1 MIPAYPKIEQ
11 FHSSV
16 TQMMLGHDVVIQEK
30 VDGSQISFGVFDGQL
45 QARSHHQQID
55 LVNTPKMFN
64 DAVAALNAMNFMG
77 GIRPN
82 VVYRGEYLNTK
93 KHNTLTY
100 GRIPNHNIIL
110 FDRDDLN
117 GVLTQCNENYFEV
130 VPLFWYG
137 KFEEITQ
144 ELLDELLQRES
155 ILGGTTIEGV
165 VIKCY
170 DVLDER
176 TGRPIMVK
184 YVSDEFREKNGAEH
198 KVQSKAGI
206 FTQFGE
212 IYGTP
217 ARFQKA
223 YQHLK
228 EQGKVKDEL
237 SDIGPMIG
245 EVCRDVAVECGEEI
259 KEKIFKWAW
268 KLITRKVSARVPAW
282 YKKKLVTDAMEKNH
296 DCHA

>member
-16 TQMMLGHDVVIQEK
+16 TQQMLGHNVVIQEK
-30 VDGSQISFGVFDGQL
+30 VDGSQISFGVFNGQL
-45 QARSHHQQID
+45 QARSHHRQID
-55 LVNTPKMFN
+55 LVDTPKMFN
-64 DAVAALNAMNFMG
+64 DAVASLNTMNFMG
-77 GIRPN
+77 NIQPN
-82 VVYRGEYLNTK
+82 VVYRGEYLNAK

-100 GRIPNHNIIL
+100 GRIPQHNIIL

-117 GVLTQCNENYFEV
+117 GVLAQCIENHFEV
-130 VPLFWYG
+130 VPLLWYG
-137 KFEEITQ
+137 KFEDITQ
-144 ELLDELLQRES
+144 ELLDQLLNRES
-155 ILGGTTIEGV
+155 ILGGTKIEGV

-170 DVLDER
+170 GVLDER

-184 YVSDEFREKNGAEH
+184 YVSNEFREKNGAEH
-198 KVQSKAGI
+198 KVTSKADI
-206 FTQFGE
+206 FTQLGE

-245 EVCRDVAVECGEEI
+245 EVCRDVYEECAEEI

-268 KLITRKVSARVPAW
+268 KLIARKVSAGVPDF